1 MLALFLF
8 IGRQPLLVQLL
19 CRDSHTAQ
27 RGVAAAPPTEA
38 SPHADVEMFG
48 SAADKR
54 ADVLSE

>member
-19 CRDSHTAQ
+19 GRDSHTVQ
-27 RGVAAAPPTEA
+27 RGDTAAPPTEA